1 MSEFEFST
9 PIYGDDIFYYGVG
22 ERRERVVR
30 GERRDSDGE
39 MEVGGEETGDGH
51 WDADDEDEDWDGHGD
66 YWDACR
72 ISFQVCLLLARH
84 SLEVRKEDI
93 Q

>member
-1 MSEFEFST
+1 M
-9 PIYGDDIFYYGVG
+9 
-22 ERRERVVR
+22 VR

-66 YWDACR
+66 YWDA
-72 ISFQVCLLLARH
+72 
-84 SLEVRKEDI
+84 
-93 Q
+93 